1 MVFLENLVVISTY
14 QLTFI
19 AYGMLFGRLV
29 EDFLFGEEMFLDSS
43 TEKVLVMYL
52 LALTIAPSVGVFR
65 LTSY

>member
-1 MVFLENLVVISTY
+1 MVSLDNLVAISTH
-14 QLTFI
+14 QLTVI
-19 AYGMLFGRLV
+19 AYGMLLGRLV
-29 EDFLFGEEMFLDSS
+29 EDFLFGEEIFLDSS